1 MVHTDAHSPSRAD
14 PGKQFAKVEEHIATI
29 RAGLGRKGSRIFVYV
44 ERNLGFE
51 AEHHRRA
58 LGGLPGVHF
67 YVDQAA
73 NRVGVLTTE
82 QVKYGMCQ
90 LVVAMLKERRL
101 HVATPLVSSN
111 ERECKIRLRE
121 QMEVYG
127 FQFKTPANPF
137 QKERIALSGKIG
149 GMQDDVCI
157 CLQLA
162 CYFTQIEEQ
171 RAADRFARP
180 E

>member
-1 MVHTDAHSPSRAD
+1 M
-14 PGKQFAKVEEHIATI
+14 
-29 RAGLGRKGSRIFVYV
+29 GLGRKRSRIFVYV

-51 AEHHRRA
+51 AEHHKRA
-58 LGGLPGVHF
+58 LGHIPGVAF
-67 YVDQAA
+67 YVDQGA

-82 QVKYGMCQ
+82 QVKHGMCQ
-90 LVVAMLKERRL
+90 LVVAMIRERRL
-101 HVATPLVSSN
+101 HLASPLVSSN
-111 ERECKIRLRE
+111 EHECRIRLRE

-127 FQFKTPANPF
+127 YQFKAPANPF
-137 QKERIALSGKIG
+137 QKERVSLSGKIG
-149 GMQDDVCI
+149 GMADDLCI

-171 RAADRFARP
+171 RAFDSFSRS

>member
-1 MVHTDAHSPSRAD
+1 MLTRIPLFFGAD
-14 PGKQFAKVEEHIATI
+14 PGKQFARVEEHIRAI
-29 RAGLGRKGSRIFVYV
+29 RAGIGRKGSRVFVYV

-58 LGGLPGVHF
+58 LGHLPGVKF

-82 QVKYGMCQ
+82 LVKHGMCQ
-90 LVVAMLKERRL
+90 LVVAMLRERRL
-101 HVATPLVSSN
+101 HVATNLISSN
-111 ERECKIRLRE
+111 EHECKIRLRE

-127 FQFKTPANPF
+127 FQFKAPANPF
-137 QKERIALSGKIG
+137 QKERVSLSGKIG

-162 CYFTQIEEQ
+162 CYFTQLEEQ
-171 RAADRFARP
+171 RAADSFSRQ

>member
-1 MVHTDAHSPSRAD
+1 MLARPPDRLAD
-14 PGKQFAKVEEHIATI
+14 PGKQFAKVEEHIAGI
-29 RAGLGRKGSRIFVYV
+29 RAGLGRKGSRIFIYV

-58 LGGLPGVHF
+58 LGHLPGVRF
-67 YVDQAA
+67 YVDQGA

-82 QVKYGMCQ
+82 QVKHGMCQ
-90 LVVAMLKERRL
+90 LVVSMIRERRL
-101 HVATPLVSSN
+101 HVANPLVSSN
-111 ERECKIRLRE
+111 EHECKIRLRE

-127 FQFKTPANPF
+127 YQFKAPANPF
-137 QKERIALSGKIG
+137 QKERVSLSGKIG
-149 GMQDDVCI
+149 GMADDVCI

-171 RAADRFARP
+171 RAVDSFSRP